1 MSRLCNALEIGLCSC
16 KLCDASRTYRYR
28 ADGIDGYCTKL
39 FYPDSYST
47 ICRVRTDDMELLSSS
62 LKEEATSLRQ
72 EEENMKE
79 YKSELDL
86 LLAEK
91 LHHVEI
97 LRQIHSDINMVCRPT
112 CLCCSTYLSLH
123 WVLFPNWLFCYL

>member
-1 MSRLCNALEIGLCSC
+1 M
-16 KLCDASRTYRYR
+16 
-28 ADGIDGYCTKL
+28 
-39 FYPDSYST
+39 
-47 ICRVRTDDMELLSSS
+47 S

-112 CLCCSTYLSLH
+112 CLYCSTYL
-123 WVLFPNWLFCYL
+123 

>member
-1 MSRLCNALEIGLCSC
+1 
-16 KLCDASRTYRYR
+16 
-28 ADGIDGYCTKL
+28 
-39 FYPDSYST
+39 
-47 ICRVRTDDMELLSSS
+47 
-62 LKEEATSLRQ
+62 
-72 EEENMKE
+72 MKE

-112 CLCCSTYLSLH
+112 CLYCSTY
-123 WVLFPNWLFCYL
+123 NCIGFCFLTGYFAIYNSPTCFHNSAIYPDFTI